1 MSREEVQNIIVS
13 YLRNYDPEFVGIF
26 GSFAREQSDVSSD
39 IDILVSF
46 KQSPSLLQLIH
57 MENELSD
64 KLGIKVDLVT
74 RGSLKNEIIRESI
87 MKDLQ
92 TLYQA

>member
-13 YLRNYDPEFVGIF
+13 YLKTYDPEFVGIF
-26 GSFAREQSDVSSD
+26 GSFARAKSTSSND
-39 IDILVSF
+39 IDVLVSF

-74 RGSLKNEIIRESI
+74 RGSLKNETILNSI
-87 MKDLQ
+87 LKDLQ

>member
-1 MSREEVQNIIVS
+1 MSREEMKNIIVS

-26 GSFAREQSDVSSD
+26 GSFARAQSSQKSD
-39 IDILVSF
+39 IDVLVSF

-64 KLGIKVDLVT
+64 QLGIKVDLVT
-74 RGSLKNEIIRESI
+74 RGSLKNEIIRKSI
-87 MKDLQ
+87 MNDLQ